1 MGYTL
6 ADPGRRACTLP
17 EFAMDSNTTGRSR
30 STVPPGA
37 PGQGAPEG
45 EVPLSVYARRE
56 LFRRVGEVLW
66 RFRRRVAVAL
76 VLLVVAK
83 LFAVLVP
90 VALKRI
96 VDSLEAGNEAL
107 VLPVF
112 LLLAYTLLRFLS
124 GLFTELRDIVFA
136 RVTQTAVA
144 DFTVRLFA
152 HLHSL
157 GVRQLG
163 GRQTGVFSR
172 DVQRGTAGIGF
183 LLGTALF
190 TVLPTIIEITS
201 VVIILMSAYHL
212 GFASIVFAT
221 FVIYG
226 AFTVIYTERR
236 VFYQRQLND
245 LDSAANGYLVD
256 SLMNHT
262 AVKLHAAEA
271 AESLRLRGMFTR
283 WIEVGIDNQKALST
297 LHIGQSGV
305 IAFGVGAVMLLAG
318 QEVVQGN
325 MAVGDL
331 ILVNA
336 YIIQICLPLN
346 SLGLMFRQAREA
358 LINAERMAELLRLP
372 PENQGESELPPVTLQ
387 QGAITFENVE
397 FSYEPGRKILRGISL
412 DVAPQ
417 ATVAIVGSSGSGKST
432 IARLLLRMYDVDA
445 GRILI
450 DGQDL
455 RTVSHESL
463 RRAIGVVPQDSM
475 LFNNTIAYNI
485 AYGRPGASSSE
496 VIEAA
501 KAARIHDLIESLPAQ
516 YETMVGERG
525 VKLSGG
531 ERQRIAIARAIL
543 KNPPLLIFDEA
554 TSALDSHT
562 ERAIQEELDRL
573 AQGRTTVIIA
583 HRLSTVVD
591 ADQIIVMEQG
601 RIIER
606 GTHKELLRSEGRY
619 AQMWKLQREEKELE
633 DMERQLRAQPIN
645 LIALL
650 GGMID
655 ALRAE
660 AEARG
665 ITFYTAIDEGTI
677 RVTGD
682 PGMLLHVL
690 LDLCK
695 HALALTPEEGR
706 LELRLELRGD
716 LAGVR
721 ITDGRQPPEHISEP
735 VIEDTASALVAAQSD
750 GGLPMP
756 KVIDPMRMGALLERM
771 GGRLD
776 VEHVDDGPAMS
787 YIVWLPLR
795 AVAPLENP
803 GRMVFDPAQ
812 LRLDG
817 VVIAVAD
824 DREEAR
830 RLVGEVLEDQGAT
843 VHRYESGTALL
854 DALKAESKWPDLLV
868 CDLAL
873 GDPDGYQVIE
883 DIRRMEVRRGRRLGQ
898 QMPAIA
904 LSGYGEKRNRLRAL
918 MAGFQIH
925 ITKPVDARELLAS
938 VAAVI
943 RRRS

>member
-1 MGYTL
+1 M
-6 ADPGRRACTLP
+6 APNP
-17 EFAMDSNTTGRSR
+17 TGRKTPSGSDKETADR
-30 STVPPGA
+30 D
-37 PGQGAPEG
+37 
-45 EVPLSVYARRE
+45 VPLSVYARRE

-76 VLLVVAK
+76 VLLVTAK

-96 VDSLEAGNEAL
+96 VDTLEAGNEVL

-112 LLLAYTLLRFLS
+112 LLLAYALLRFFS
-124 GLFTELRDIVFA
+124 GVFTELRDIVFA

-144 DFTVRLFA
+144 EFTVRMFS

-157 GVRQLG
+157 GVKHLG

-190 TVLPTIIEITS
+190 TVLPTLIEIIS
-201 VVIILMSAYHL
+201 VVVILMSAYHL
-212 GFASIVFAT
+212 GFAGIVFIT
-221 FVIYG
+221 FFVYG
-226 AFTVIYTERR
+226 LFTVIYTEKR

-271 AESLRLRGMFTR
+271 AESARLGGMFSR
-283 WIEVGIDNQKALST
+283 WIDVGIENQKALST
-297 LHIGQSGV
+297 LHVGQSGV
-305 IAFGVGAVMLLAG
+305 IAMGVAAVMLLAG
-318 QEVVQGN
+318 QEVVQGH

-358 LINAERMAELLRLP
+358 LINAERMAELLRLT
-372 PENQGESELPPVTLQ
+372 PENQGAADLPPIHIH
-387 QGAITFENVE
+387 QGAITFESVE
-397 FSYEPGRKILRGISL
+397 FSYEPGRQILRGVSF
-412 DVAPQ
+412 DVPPK
-417 ATVAIVGSSGSGKST
+417 ATVAVVGSSGSGKST
-432 IARLLLRMYDVDA
+432 IARLLLRMYDADS

-450 DGQDL
+450 DGQDI
-455 RTVSHESL
+455 RTVNHESI

-475 LFNNTIAYNI
+475 LFNNTIGYNI
-485 AYGRPGASSSE
+485 AYGRPGASPAE

-501 KAARIHDLIESLPAQ
+501 KAARIHELIESLPAQ

-531 ERQRIAIARAIL
+531 ERQRISIARAIL

-554 TSALDSHT
+554 TSALDSQT

-573 AQGRTTVIIA
+573 AKGRSTVIIA

-591 ADQIIVMEQG
+591 ADQIIVMEHG

-606 GTHKELLRSEGRY
+606 GTHQELLRQAGRY
-619 AQMWKLQREEKELE
+619 AQMWKLQREERELE
-633 DMERQLRAQPIN
+633 EMERQLRFQPIN
-645 LIALL
+645 LVAML
-650 GGMID
+650 GGVID
-655 ALRAE
+655 ALRSE
-660 AEARG
+660 ASLRH
-665 ITFYTAIDEGTI
+665 ITFYTALDEGPV

-682 PGMLLHVL
+682 PSMLQHVL
-690 LDLCK
+690 IDLSRN
-695 HALALTPEEGR
+695 ALQLTPSAGR
-706 LELRLELRGD
+706 LELRLELEGD

-721 ITDGRQPPEHISEP
+721 ITDGRQQYDHADGEGEGDDEREP
-735 VIEDTASALVAAQSD
+735 A
-750 GGLPMP
+750 
-756 KVIDPMRMGALLERM
+756 KVIDPLKIGALMERM
-771 GGRLD
+771 GGRFT
-776 VEHVDDGPAMS
+776 VEHLDDGPAIS
-787 YIVWLPLR
+787 YVVHLPVR
-795 AVAPLENP
+795 AVAPADVP
-803 GRMVFDPAQ
+803 AKTVTDPTTV
-812 LRLDG
+812 RLDG
-817 VVIAVAD
+817 LRIAVAD

-830 RLVGEVLEDQGAT
+830 QLVGEVLEDQGAE
-843 VHRYESGTALL
+843 VSRYATGAALL
-854 DALKAESKWPDLLV
+854 DALRAQPDEWPDVLV
-868 CDLAL
+868 CDLGL

-883 DIRRMEVRRGRRLGQ
+883 EIRRMEVRQGKRVGQ

-904 LSGYGEKRNRLRAL
+904 LSGYGEQRSRLRAL
-918 MAGFQIH
+918 LAGFQIH
-925 ITKPVDARELLAS
+925 IAKPVDARELLAS
-938 VAAVI
+938 IEAVV
-943 RRRS
+943 RRKN

>member
-1 MGYTL
+1 M
-6 ADPGRRACTLP
+6 
-17 EFAMDSNTTGRSR
+17 ESNTTGNDRS
-30 STVPPGA
+30 SAQSGA
-37 PGQGAPEG
+37 PADRATDRDL
-45 EVPLSVYARRE
+45 PLSIYARRE

-66 RFRRRVAVAL
+66 RFRRRVLVAL
-76 VLLVVAK
+76 ILLVAAK

-96 VDSLEAGNEAL
+96 VDALETGNEVL

-112 LLLAYTLLRFLS
+112 LLLAYALLRFFS
-124 GLFTELRDIVFA
+124 GVFTELRDIVFA

-144 DFTVRLFA
+144 EFTVRLFS

-157 GVRQLG
+157 GVKHLG

-212 GFASIVFAT
+212 GFAGIVFIT
-221 FVIYG
+221 FFIYG
-226 AFTVIYTERR
+226 VFTVVYTEKR

-271 AESLRLRGMFTR
+271 AESSRLRGMFSR
-283 WIEVGIDNQKALST
+283 WIDVGIENQKALST
-297 LHIGQSGV
+297 LHVGQSGV
-305 IAFGVGAVMLLAG
+305 IALGVAAVMLLAG

-372 PENQGESELPPVTLQ
+372 SENENAPDLPPIQ
-387 QGAITFENVE
+387 IRQGGITFENVE
-397 FSYEPGRKILRGISL
+397 FSYEPGRQILRGVSFE
-412 DVAPQ
+412 VAPR
-417 ATVAIVGSSGSGKST
+417 ATVAVVGSSGSGKST
-432 IARLLLRMYDVDA
+432 IARLLLRMYDADR

-455 RTVSHESL
+455 RSVSHDSI

-475 LFNNTIAYNI
+475 LFNNTIGYNI
-485 AYGRPGASSSE
+485 AYGRPGASPAE

-501 KAARIHDLIESLPAQ
+501 KAARIHDLIESLPAK

-531 ERQRIAIARAIL
+531 ERQRISIARAIL

-554 TSALDSHT
+554 TSALDSQT

-573 AQGRTTVIIA
+573 AQGRSTVIIA

-591 ADQIIVMEQG
+591 ADQIIVMEHG
-601 RIIER
+601 RILER
-606 GTHKELLRSEGRY
+606 GTHHELLQREGRY
-619 AQMWKLQREEKELE
+619 AQMWKLQREERELE
-633 DMERQLRAQPIN
+633 EMERQLRSQPIN
-645 LIALL
+645 LVAML
-650 GGMID
+650 GGVID
-655 ALRAE
+655 ALRIE
-660 AEARG
+660 ADARG
-665 ITFYTAIDEGTI
+665 ITFYTGMAEGTV

-682 PGMLLHVL
+682 PSMLQHVL
-690 LDLCK
+690 LDLSRN
-695 HALALTPEEGR
+695 AMGLTPPHGR
-706 LELRLELRGD
+706 LEMRLEINGD
-716 LAGVR
+716 LAGIR
-721 ITDGRQPPEHISEP
+721 ITDGRHHNGYIEPELGPEYDAGIHP
-735 VIEDTASALVAAQSD
+735 V
-750 GGLPMP
+750 
-756 KVIDPMRMGALLERM
+756 KVIDPLKIKALMERM
-771 GGRLD
+771 GGRFE
-776 VEHVDDGPAMS
+776 VEHVDEGPSIS
-787 YIVWLPLR
+787 YVVYLPLR
-795 AVAPLENP
+795 AVAPQEVPQKPVL
-803 GRMVFDPAQ
+803 DPAQ
-812 LRLDG
+812 IRLDG
-817 VVIAVAD
+817 LLIAVAD

-830 RLVGEVLEDQGAT
+830 RLVGEVLEDQGA
-843 VHRYESGTALL
+843 VVQRYESGTALL
-854 DALKAESKWPDLLV
+854 EALKSESESWPDVLV
-868 CDLAL
+868 CDLGL

-883 DIRRMEVRRGRRLGQ
+883 EIRRMELKKGKRVGQ

-904 LSGYGEKRNRLRAL
+904 LSGYGEQRNRLRAL
-918 MAGFQIH
+918 LAGFQIH

-943 RRRS
+943 RRKA

>member
-1 MGYTL
+1 M
-6 ADPGRRACTLP
+6 
-17 EFAMDSNTTGRSR
+17 
-30 STVPPGA
+30 
-37 PGQGAPEG
+37 
-45 EVPLSVYARRE
+45 
-56 LFRRVGEVLW
+56 LW
-66 RFRRRVAVAL
+66 RFRRRVLVAL
-76 VLLVVAK
+76 ILLVAAK

-96 VDSLEAGNEAL
+96 VDALETGNEVL

-112 LLLAYTLLRFLS
+112 LLLAYALLRFFS
-124 GLFTELRDIVFA
+124 GVFTELRDIVFA

-144 DFTVRLFA
+144 EFTVRLFS

-157 GVRQLG
+157 GVKHLG

-212 GFASIVFAT
+212 GFAGIVFIT
-221 FVIYG
+221 FFIYG
-226 AFTVIYTERR
+226 VFTVVYTEKR

-271 AESLRLRGMFTR
+271 AESSRLRGMFSR
-283 WIEVGIDNQKALST
+283 WIDVGIENQKALST
-297 LHIGQSGV
+297 LHVGQSGV
-305 IAFGVGAVMLLAG
+305 IALGVAAVMLLAG

-372 PENQGESELPPVTLQ
+372 SENENAPDLPPIQ
-387 QGAITFENVE
+387 IRQGGITFENVE
-397 FSYEPGRKILRGISL
+397 FSYEPGRQILRGVSFE
-412 DVAPQ
+412 VAPR
-417 ATVAIVGSSGSGKST
+417 ATVAVVGSSGSGKST
-432 IARLLLRMYDVDA
+432 IARLLLRMYDADR

-455 RTVSHESL
+455 RSVSHDSI

-475 LFNNTIAYNI
+475 LFNNTIGYNI
-485 AYGRPGASSSE
+485 AYGRPGASPAE

-501 KAARIHDLIESLPAQ
+501 KAARIHDLIESLPAK

-531 ERQRIAIARAIL
+531 ERQRISIARAIL

-554 TSALDSHT
+554 TSALDSQT

-573 AQGRTTVIIA
+573 AQGRSTVIIA

-591 ADQIIVMEQG
+591 ADQIIVMEHG
-601 RIIER
+601 RILER
-606 GTHKELLRSEGRY
+606 GTHHELLQREGRY
-619 AQMWKLQREEKELE
+619 AQMWKLQREERELE
-633 DMERQLRAQPIN
+633 EMERQLRSQPIN
-645 LIALL
+645 LVAML
-650 GGMID
+650 GGVID
-655 ALRAE
+655 ALRIE
-660 AEARG
+660 ADARG
-665 ITFYTAIDEGTI
+665 ITFYTGMAEGTV

-682 PGMLLHVL
+682 PSMLQHVL
-690 LDLCK
+690 LDLSRN
-695 HALALTPEEGR
+695 AMGLTPPHGR
-706 LELRLELRGD
+706 LEMRLEINGD
-716 LAGVR
+716 LAGIR
-721 ITDGRQPPEHISEP
+721 ITDGRHHNGYIEPELGPEYDAGIHP
-735 VIEDTASALVAAQSD
+735 V
-750 GGLPMP
+750 
-756 KVIDPMRMGALLERM
+756 KVIDPLKIKALMERM
-771 GGRLD
+771 GGRFE
-776 VEHVDDGPAMS
+776 VEHVDEGPSIS
-787 YIVWLPLR
+787 YVVYLPLR
-795 AVAPLENP
+795 AVAPQEVPQKPVL
-803 GRMVFDPAQ
+803 DPAQ
-812 LRLDG
+812 IRLDG
-817 VVIAVAD
+817 LLIAVAD

-830 RLVGEVLEDQGAT
+830 RLVGEVLEDQGA
-843 VHRYESGTALL
+843 VVQRYECGTALL
-854 DALKAESKWPDLLV
+854 EALKSESESWPDVLV
-868 CDLAL
+868 CDLGL

-883 DIRRMEVRRGRRLGQ
+883 EIRRMELKKGKRVGQ

-904 LSGYGEKRNRLRAL
+904 LSGYGEQRNRLRAL
-918 MAGFQIH
+918 LAGFQIH

-943 RRRS
+943 RRKA